1 METVDSQKLADNL
14 NKQWI
19 KFRKEEEKL
28 NIMVQVNTSGEDGN
42 LS

>member
-42 LS
+42 LF